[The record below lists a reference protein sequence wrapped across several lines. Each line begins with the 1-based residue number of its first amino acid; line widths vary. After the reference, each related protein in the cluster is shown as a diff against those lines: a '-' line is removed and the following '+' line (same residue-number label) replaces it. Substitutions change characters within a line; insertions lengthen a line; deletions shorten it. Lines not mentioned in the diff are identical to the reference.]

1 MHQYTGFFAYGIG
14 LETVLTG
21 GVREGSIVKK
31 ELWRK
36 KMLHIG
42 CHLSSSKGFAAM
54 GETAVSIGADSFA
67 FFTRN
72 PRGGSAKAADPADGA
87 TLMRFYL
94 WRSIPRCCWKLWQGR
109 TLRLGVILRN

>member
-1 MHQYTGFFAYGIG
+1 M
-14 LETVLTG
+14 
-21 GVREGSIVKK
+21 KK

-36 KMLHIG
+36 KILHIG

-54 GETAVSIGADSFA
+54 GETAVSIGADTFA

-87 TLMRFYL
+87 ALNEVLPLAEHTTVLLETMAGKGSEIGRNFEEL
-94 WRSIPRCCWKLWQGR
+94 KAIIDGVDEKIRSRLAWKHWW
-109 TLRLGVILRN
+109 V